1 MDEPP
6 RSFDH
11 MLAAWNET
19 DTGKIRAHLDQAL
32 SPDVHFVDPSIETRG
47 IDEFEE
53 NVRDFR
59 TKFPDARCV
68 RASGIDSHHQLY
80 RYAWE
85 IYRGKELFLPG
96 FDVALVDEEGR
107 VSKVLGFF
115 GPLPPKP
122 DA

>member
-1 MDEPP
+1 MDDYP

-11 MLAAWNET
+11 MLAAWNEI

-32 SPDVHFVDPSIETRG
+32 SPAVHFVDPSIETRG

-59 TKFPDARCV
+59 TRFPDARSV
-68 RASGIDSHHQLY
+68 RASGIDSHHRLY

-85 IYRGKELFLPG
+85 IYRGEELFLPG
-96 FDVALVDEEGR
+96 FDVVEIDADGLV
-107 VSKVLGFF
+107 VSVLGFF
-115 GPLPPKP
+115 GPLPPKL
-122 DA
+122 D